1 MDTQLAATLTPSQA
15 ARRARVITAALE
27 LADEGGYEAVQM
39 RDVAARAGVALGTIY
54 RYFASKDHLL
64 AAAQV
69 EWLRETHERL
79 AQREPKGDTPADRV
93 TDVMRRATR
102 ALERQPRL
110 VAALVTAITSP
121 DPAVTE
127 CQLEVSTISADILR
141 LGMEGL
147 DDDLREG
154 IVQVL
159 EHVWFSSL
167 LGWVNGWTNMGQVP
181 DEVEHAVH
189 LLLDHVR

>member
-1 MDTQLAATLTPSQA
+1 MDANTATTLTPSQA
-15 ARRARVITAALE
+15 ARRARVISAAIE
-27 LADEGGYEAVQM
+27 LADDGGYEAVQM

-69 EWLRETHERL
+69 EWLRDTHERL
-79 AQREPKGDTPADRV
+79 AQRPPKGDTPAERV
-93 TDVMRRATR
+93 CDVMRRATR

-121 DPAVTE
+121 DPAVTG
-127 CQLEVSTISADILR
+127 CQLAVSDISADILR
-141 LGMEGL
+141 LGMEGV
-147 DDDLREG
+147 DPQRQAG
-154 IVQVL
+154 VVRVL

-167 LGWVNGWTNMGQVP
+167 LGWVNGWTNVRDVP

-189 LLLDHVR
+189 LLLNHVE

>member
-1 MDTQLAATLTPSQA
+1 MTLTPSQA
-15 ARRARVITAALE
+15 ARRARVITGALE

-69 EWLRETHERL
+69 DWLRDTHERL
-79 AQREPKGDTPADRV
+79 AQRQPKGDTPAERV
-93 TDVMRRATR
+93 SDVMRRATR

-121 DPAVTE
+121 DPAVRY
-127 CQLEVSTISADILR
+127 CQLEVSAISTDILK
-141 LGMEGL
+141 LGMEDL
-147 DDDLREG
+147 DSDLQEG
-154 IVQVL
+154 VVRVL

-167 LGWVNGWTNMGQVP
+167 LGWVNGWDNMGQVP

-189 LLLDHVR
+189 LLLNHLE